1 MRTTIIAFATT
12 VVLFTNCS
20 GDDKSRKNLKRTY
33 KVCDDLYAE
42 VFCAFGQGAF
52 GGSRDAEWITDSINF
67 RLFLGSFDEIE
78 GGFSYKCNGD
88 TIYVMQR
95 PDAIA
100 GNPKDTSVTTIYKI
114 SDLKKK
120 QNLND

>member
-1 MRTTIIAFATT
+1 M
-12 VVLFTNCS
+12 
-20 GDDKSRKNLKRTY
+20 
-33 KVCDDLYAE
+33 
-42 VFCAFGQGAF
+42 FCAFGQGAF

>member
-1 MRTTIIAFATT
+1 M
-12 VVLFTNCS
+12 
-20 GDDKSRKNLKRTY
+20 
-33 KVCDDLYAE
+33 
-42 VFCAFGQGAF
+42 FCAFGQGAF

-114 SDLKKK
+114 SDLKKNK
-120 QNLND
+120 ISTTNYMRTHALCVTVGGNKC